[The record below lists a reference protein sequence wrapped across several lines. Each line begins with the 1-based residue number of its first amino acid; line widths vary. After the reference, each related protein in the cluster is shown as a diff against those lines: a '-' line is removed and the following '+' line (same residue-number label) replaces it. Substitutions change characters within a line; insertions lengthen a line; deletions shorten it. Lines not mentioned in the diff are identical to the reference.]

1 VDDTLK
7 SLVDTLLLTPEPD
20 YADLTRVLR
29 HRQRQ
34 LQDEALILNQVLL
47 RLTLALTP
55 THNDGTIAI
64 GDAVVL
70 LRQLIRAGGPIT
82 LNPSWW
88 EKLRHQA
95 EFSRLVGYPD
105 GPAQIQ
111 VLALPWESTEIEH
124 SDHIDRFE
132 RRTDDETCLGD
143 GMVYAM
149 SKAAKLNWTT
159 YRSGA
164 QKAAVDCWT
173 FAPPG
178 ATMLGILPTGGGKSL
193 CTMLPP
199 WFGSRGGRRS
209 QGTTLVV
216 VPTVALALDQEKQAG
231 RFFGQAVGE
240 LSKPISRTG
249 DTSADERLAIEAALR
264 DGRMPII
271 YTSPESLLNSRLH
284 DVCLKAAADG
294 LITRFVIDEAHLIA
308 SWGVGFRP
316 EFQQLAAYRRRL
328 LEVSGGRL
336 RTLLLSATI
345 SESSRSM
352 IENLFAERG
361 KLIVVQANRLRP
373 EIGYW
378 FKRVH
383 AESSRQRFLLE
394 ALRFLPR
401 PLILYVTRPVQAKRW
416 ARTLLSQGYRRV
428 GEFTGDTDADMRRLM
443 IKRWDENEIDIMV
456 ATSAFGLGV
465 DKSDVRAIVH
475 ATLPE
480 NIDRFYQEVGRSGRD
495 GYSAVSLLC
504 AVYNQQQ
511 DNDVDLVFGLQPR
524 LITLDK
530 ALPRWRSM
538 IEHAVAE
545 NDVRWLDR
553 DVTPHGRHDMRHSER
568 NREWNDH
575 LLLLMQR
582 ARLIEVVDAPPP
594 MVGEAGALLNR
605 IPVRV
610 LDDAVFNAPAMAL
623 AKIDPFREEEKED
636 AQRAARG
643 IVDLVSTYAGGQGEV
658 CLATEFA
665 QLYADVQD
673 ACGGCPVCRELN
685 ELPYCPPLRFT
696 VDYPH
701 ALQRT
706 VESGI
711 PIEPTLGNRLG
722 AWRILNVTWRGP
734 RTLAGL
740 QPCVELI
747 PDLVRSG
754 VQQVVYPEELLDE
767 PAVRA
772 RIVAALAESDPLR
785 PPQIHRLIPEA
796 WLVEDDYP
804 LFPLATLVIY
814 PTDESRADRLFRSL
828 RRLRQDGIELPGLIN
843 IIPDGLHL
851 ASEGKRFVEHVDGLT
866 ESIERLQELLQGSQE
881 MPAFF

>member
-1 VDDTLK
+1 MALTED
-7 SLVDTLLLTPEPD
+7 LLLTASPD
-20 YADLTRVLR
+20 HAAIAQTLR
-29 HRQRQ
+29 RRQKEVQ
-34 LQDEALILNQVLL
+34 GEALILNQVLL

-55 THNDGTIAI
+55 RGSEATIAVA
-64 GDAVVL
+64 DVVVL
-70 LRQLIRAGGPIT
+70 LRQLIRANGPVA
-82 LNPSWW
+82 LHPAWW
-88 EKLRHQA
+88 KKLQAQA
-95 EFSRLVGYPD
+95 EVSRLVGYTD
-105 GPAQIQ
+105 GSDRVQ
-111 VLALPWESTEIEH
+111 VIALDWESTELSH
-124 SDHIDRFE
+124 ANLIDVFE
-132 RRTDDETCLGD
+132 RRTGDETCPGD

-149 SKAAKLNWTT
+149 STAAKLNWTT

-164 QKAAVDCWT
+164 QKAAVDCWA

-178 ATMLGILPTGGGKSL
+178 ATVLGILPTGGGKSL

-249 DTSADERLAIEAALR
+249 DTSTDERLAIEAALR
-264 DGRMPII
+264 DGRLPII

-316 EFQQLAAYRRRL
+316 EFQQLASYRRRL
-328 LEVSGGRL
+328 LDASGDRL

-345 SESSRSM
+345 SESSRSV
-352 IENLFAERG
+352 IERLFAEPG
-361 KLIVVQANRLRP
+361 KLVVVQANRLRP

-383 AESSRQRFLLE
+383 SEAARQRFVLE

-401 PLILYVTRPVQAKRW
+401 PLILYVTRPVQARRW
-416 ARTLLSQGYRRV
+416 AQTLQAHGYRRV
-428 GEFTGDTDADMRRLM
+428 GEFSGDTDADTRRLL

-495 GYSAVSLLC
+495 GYSAASLLC
-504 AVYNQQQ
+504 AVCNQQQ
-511 DNDVDLVFGLQPR
+511 DNDENLVFGLQLR

-538 IEHAVAE
+538 IDHAVAD

-553 DVTPHGRHDMRHSER
+553 DVTPRGRHDMLQSER

-594 MVGEAGALLNR
+594 RADADGTVLNR

-610 LDDAVFNAPAMAL
+610 LDDAVFNTPDTAL
-623 AKIDPFREEEKED
+623 AQIEPFREEEKED
-636 AQRAARG
+636 AHRAARG
-643 IVDLVSTYAGGQGEV
+643 IVDLVSTYANGQGEA

-696 VDYPH
+696 VDYPL
-701 ALQRT
+701 ALQQT
-706 VESGI
+706 VAGGI
-711 PIEPTLGNRLG
+711 PIEPNLGNRLG
-722 AWRILNVTWRGP
+722 AWRTLNVTWRGS
-734 RTLAGL
+734 RTLASL
-740 QPCVELI
+740 EPCAELI

-754 VQQVVYPEELLDE
+754 FQQVIYPEELFEAGVLRD
-767 PAVRA
+767 
-772 RIVAALAESDPLR
+772 RIVAALAQPDPLR
-785 PPQIHRLIPEA
+785 PPQIHRLVPEA
-796 WLVEDDYP
+796 WIVEDGYP
-804 LFPLATLVIY
+804 VFPLATVVIY
-814 PTDESRADRLFRSL
+814 PADDTRADRLFRSL
-828 RRLRQDGIELPGLIN
+828 RRLRRDGIEFPALIN
-843 IIPDGLHL
+843 IIPEGLHL

-866 ESIERLQELLQGSQE
+866 ESMERLQELLQGSQE
-881 MPAFF
+881 MPTFF

>member
-1 VDDTLK
+1 MAHELK
-7 SLVDTLLLTPEPD
+7 TLVDALLLTANPD
-20 YADLTRVLR
+20 HAAIAQTLR
-29 HRQRQ
+29 RRQKEVQ
-34 LQDEALILNQVLL
+34 GEALILNQVLL
-47 RLTLALTP
+47 RLTLALAP
-55 THNDGTIAI
+55 SRNDGTIAVA
-64 GDAVVL
+64 DVVAL
-70 LRQLIRAGGPIT
+70 LRQLIRADGPIA
-82 LNPSWW
+82 LHPAWW
-88 EKLRHQA
+88 EKLQTQA
-95 EFSRLVGYPD
+95 EASRLIGYSDDPD
-105 GPAQIQ
+105 RIQ
-111 VLALPWESTEIEH
+111 VLALPWESTELKH
-124 SDHIDRFE
+124 SDRIDQFE

-149 SKAAKLNWTT
+149 STAAGLAWTT

-231 RFFGQAVGE
+231 RFFGQAVGD

-264 DGRMPII
+264 DGQLPIVYI
-271 YTSPESLLNSRLH
+271 SPESLLNSRLH
-284 DVCLKAAADG
+284 DVCLKAAEAG

-345 SESSRSM
+345 SESSRSV
-352 IENLFAERG
+352 IESLFAEPG

-378 FKRVH
+378 FKIVH
-383 AESSRQRFLLE
+383 SEPSRQRLVLE
-394 ALRFLPR
+394 VLRFLPR
-401 PLILYVTRPVQAKRW
+401 PLILYVTRPVQARRW
-416 ARTLLSQGYRRV
+416 AQTLQSHGYTRV
-428 GEFTGDTDADMRRLM
+428 GEFSGETDADTRRLL

-465 DKSDVRAIVH
+465 DKSNVRAIVH

-504 AVYNQQQ
+504 AVYSQQR
-511 DNDVDLVFGLQPR
+511 DNDVDLVYGLQPR
-524 LITLDK
+524 LITIEK

-538 IEHAVAE
+538 IDHSVADS
-545 NDVRWLDR
+545 DVRWLDR
-553 DVTPHGRHDMRHSER
+553 DVTPRGRHDMLHSER
-568 NREWNDH
+568 NRDWNDH

-582 ARLIEVVDAPPP
+582 ARLIEIVDAPPP
-594 MVGEAGALLNR
+594 RAGEDGVVLNR

-610 LDDAVFNAPAMAL
+610 LDDAVFNAPETAMA
-623 AKIDPFREEEKED
+623 KIEPFREDEKED

-643 IVDLVSTYAGGQGEV
+643 IVELVSTYADGRAEI

-673 ACGGCPVCRELN
+673 ACGGCPVCRERD

-696 VDYPH
+696 VDYPL
-701 ALQRT
+701 ALQGT
-706 VESGI
+706 VESGL
-711 PIEPTLGNRLG
+711 PMEPLLGNRLG
-722 AWRILNVTWRGP
+722 TWRTLNVTWCGP

-740 QPCVELI
+740 QSCAELI

-754 VQQVVYPEELLDE
+754 IQQVVYPEELLDE
-767 PAVRA
+767 PTIRD
-772 RIVAALAESDPLR
+772 RIVQALAQPDSLR
-785 PPQIHRLIPEA
+785 PPQMHRLIPEA
-796 WLVEDDYP
+796 WVVEDAYP
-804 LFPLATLVIY
+804 LFPLATVVIY

-828 RRLRQDGIELPGLIN
+828 RRLRLDEIELPALIN
-843 IIPDGLHL
+843 IIHEGLHL

-866 ESIERLQELLQGSQE
+866 ESMERLEELLQGSQE